1 MNESATD
8 VPDTG
13 GADELLQ
20 AGIRAEQLGA
30 LDRAIASFTEAS
42 RAADPWLVSEALT
55 RLADAHR
62 SLNDWDVALQAARKA
77 QSVARAARLDA
88 QWTHALIAEANVFL
102 CRGDFPEAKQLCEQ
116 ALSATN
122 DARLRGLALQNIG
135 SILAQQGQ
143 LGAAERSFSES
154 YGQFQRAGYRRGEAI
169 ALNNYGRVALDRGNI
184 ELAEGL
190 LHQALTL
197 ARELEEAELIALAT
211 LNLAEALHSRGE
223 HHKAED
229 LASEALGFF
238 IACGNRWREVEC
250 LRLIGAINVG
260 CSSMEHA
267 VRCFE
272 RGLQL
277 AEEIGAAGEIH
288 ALRQCLENV
297 RRQA

>member
-1 MNESATD
+1 MD

-13 GADELLQ
+13 DAAEHIQ

-30 LDRAIASFTEAS
+30 LDRAIASFTD
-42 RAADPWLVSEALT
+42 AARSTDPLLASEALT

-62 SLNDWDVALQAARKA
+62 SHNDWDTALDFARRA
-77 QSVARAARLDA
+77 QSVAQAARLDA
-88 QWTHALIAEANVFL
+88 QWTHALIAEANVL
-102 CRGDFPEAKQLCEQ
+102 MCRGDFADAKQLFER
-116 ALSATN
+116 ALAATD

-143 LGAAERSFSES
+143 LGAAERAFSES

-169 ALNNYGRVALDRGNI
+169 ALNNYGRVALDRGNV

-190 LHQALTL
+190 LRQALEL

-211 LNLAEALHSRGE
+211 LNLAEANLARGE

-250 LRLIGAINVG
+250 LRLIGTINVG
-260 CSSMEHA
+260 CNSMEHA

-272 RGLQL
+272 RGLRL
-277 AEEIGAAGEIH
+277 AEEIGAAAEIH
-288 ALRQCLENV
+288 ALRQCLEGA
-297 RRQA
+297 RG